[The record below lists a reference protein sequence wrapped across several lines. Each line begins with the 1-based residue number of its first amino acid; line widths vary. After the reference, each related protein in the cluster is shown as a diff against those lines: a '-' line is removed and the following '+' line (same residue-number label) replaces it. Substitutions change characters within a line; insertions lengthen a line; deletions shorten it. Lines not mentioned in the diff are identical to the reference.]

1 MEGLRL
7 LKALL
12 LSGPEGCIADAL
24 CHVPRVRRLTQYP
37 KGWEEVVVGAADVSK
52 AAPGIRAMARE
63 VRPPPIP
70 RLVRC
75 DVQKQGVTQ
84 AGAYRR

>member
-24 CHVPRVRRLTQYP
+24 SHVPAVRRLTQYP
-37 KGWEEVVVGAADVSK
+37 KGWEENIVVGAGEVSK
-52 AAPGIRAMARE
+52 AAPRIRALARE
-63 VRPPPIP
+63 VREF
-70 RLVRC
+70 RY
-75 DVQKQGVTQ
+75 T
-84 AGAYRR
+84 Y

>member
-24 CHVPRVRRLTQYP
+24 SHVPAVRRLTQYP
-37 KGWEEVVVGAADVSK
+37 KGWEDIVVGAGEVGK
-52 AAPGIRAMARE
+52 AAPGIRALARE
-63 VRPPPIP
+63 VRGIP
-70 RLVRC
+70 
-75 DVQKQGVTQ
+75 D
-84 AGAYRR
+84 

>member
-24 CHVPRVRRLTQYP
+24 SHVPPVRRLTQYP
-37 KGWEEVVVGAADVSK
+37 KGWEEVVVGAGDVSK
-52 AAPGIRAMARE
+52 AAPGIRAIARE
-63 VRPPPIP
+63 VRVPLRPPPP
-70 RLVRC
+70 FVRWRC
-75 DVQKQGVTQ
+75 MYG
-84 AGAYRR
+84 RIF